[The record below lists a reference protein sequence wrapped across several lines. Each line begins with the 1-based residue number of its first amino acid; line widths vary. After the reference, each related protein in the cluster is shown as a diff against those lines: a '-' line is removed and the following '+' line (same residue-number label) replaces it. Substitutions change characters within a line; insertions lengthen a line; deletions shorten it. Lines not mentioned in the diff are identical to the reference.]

1 MSEVPVS
8 AAPVADEQAPIES
21 QEVQPIEQAEGQATE
36 ADEQALADL
45 EAKKNPTQAEKK
57 KIKQLKIKV
66 FGNEITEDLP
76 FEIDENDT
84 KAIEYMRKQLQM
96 AKASQKAMQDKS
108 QLEKEVGSFLE
119 ELKKNPRKIL
129 SDPRVSVDLKKMA
142 AEIIEEEI
150 EQSKKSPEQ
159 IEKEKLEARLREL
172 EEERKK
178 EKEERDQLELERRT
192 EASMIQYDQMMTKA
206 LEKSDLPKSPY
217 VVKKMADY
225 MLLGLNNDLDLKPE
239 DVVPLVQEEIKNDLK
254 EMFSVMPDEVIE
266 ALVGKEVFNRVRKK
280 NVAKAKSATP
290 PPPVKSQ
297 VKDTGIKSTP
307 SSDKKEVIDY
317 KKFFGI

>member
-1 MSEVPVS
+1 MSEVQES
-8 AAPVADEQAPIES
+8 SAPVAEEQAPIES
-21 QEVQPIEQAEGQATE
+21 QEVQAVQSAPEASSAE
-36 ADEQALADL
+36 EQALADL
-45 EAKKNPTQAEKK
+45 EAKKNPTPSEKK
-57 KIKQLKIKV
+57 KIKQLQIKV
-66 FGNEITEDLP
+66 YGETVTEELP
-76 FEIDENDT
+76 FEIDDDP
-84 KAIEYMRKQLQM
+84 KVIEYMRKQLQM
-96 AKASQKAMQDKS
+96 AKASQKAMQEKS

-129 SDPRVSVDLKKMA
+129 ADPRVSVDLKKMA

-178 EKEERDQLELERRT
+178 EKEERDKLELERRT

-225 MLLGLNNDLDLKPE
+225 MLLGLNNNLDLKPD

-266 ALVGKEVFNRVRKK
+266 ALVGKEVFSRVRKK
-280 NVAKAKSATP
+280 NIAKAKSVTP
-290 PPPVKSQ
+290 PTPVKSQ
-297 VKDTGIKSTP
+297 LKDTGNKSNSAP
-307 SSDKKEVIDY
+307 EKKEVLDY